1 MGTEPK
7 PLPTKPDPVKI
18 KAADNIDG
26 NTEADVLTLGGGDD
40 SDVNIDWSTLKV
52 NEYLF
57 KIQDDP
63 AETKN
68 LRMDPDALDVLEE
81 IHTFLENLTTSA
93 LFWSTA
99 QDSGT
104 SLQADPSHF
113 GNIWYPFE
121 ERYSG

>member
-40 SDVNIDWSTLKV
+40 SDVNIDWSTLRV

-57 KIQDDP
+57 KIEDDP

-68 LRMDPDALDVLEE
+68 IRMDPDNSEILQELRSFLEE
-81 IHTFLENLTTSA
+81 LTSSI
-93 LFWSTA
+93 LWSSA
-99 QDSGT
+99 QDS
-104 SLQADPSHF
+104 
-113 GNIWYPFE
+113 
-121 ERYSG
+121 